1 MQNVLIAAL
10 ILGLAYLGMCSFSA
24 ADAAEKGPLLA
35 HNVYFTLKDNT
46 DAAKKAVVD
55 DCHKLLSPLPGI
67 LFYAAGTVSDVERDV
82 IDKDYDVALHCVFE
96 SKAAME
102 KYLVEPKHLEFV
114 AKHKANW
121 KKVRV
126 FDSYVGGAPKGK

>member
-1 MQNVLIAAL
+1 MQNVLIAGL

-24 ADAAEKGPLLA
+24 ADAAEKGPMLA
-35 HNVYFTLKDNT
+35 HNVYFTLKDNSE
-46 DAAKKAVVD
+46 AAKKAVVD
-55 DCHKLLSPLPGI
+55 DGHSLLAPLPGI
-67 LFYAAGTVSDVERDV
+67 LFYAAGTVSDVQRDV

-102 KYLVEPKHLEFV
+102 KYLVAPKHLEFV

-126 FDSYVGGAPKGK
+126 FDSYVSGAPKGK